1 MAKQPWG
8 GRPNKAALARMKV
21 ATAVVSVIAFAG
33 SLGAVAY
40 LNPGASAARL
50 QSQAQFV
57 SEFGSTGS
65 SAAQVNSAPL
75 QLPSRQQQASLVPLA
90 RTRGS

>member
-1 MAKQPWG
+1 MAKQPLG

-21 ATAVVSVIAFAG
+21 VTVVVSVAVFAG

-40 LNPGASAARL
+40 LNPGVSAARL
-50 QSQAQFV
+50 QSQAQSVNTFD
-57 SEFGSTGS
+57 STGS
-65 SAAQVNSAPL
+65 ATAQVNSTPL
-75 QLPSRQQQASLVPLA
+75 QLRRTQQQASVVPLA